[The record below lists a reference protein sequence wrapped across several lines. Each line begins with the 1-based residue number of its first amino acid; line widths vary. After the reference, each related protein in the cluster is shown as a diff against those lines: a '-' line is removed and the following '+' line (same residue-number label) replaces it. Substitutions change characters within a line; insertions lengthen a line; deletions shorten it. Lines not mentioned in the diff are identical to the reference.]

1 MATPIF
7 IPTSSGSGSS
17 QDPTYATKAQLTTAV
32 SSVNATISSAT
43 TALAIN
49 QKSLDGYAP
58 SAGGIVVATDTI
70 RSAIG
75 KLANNTLPASII
87 SNPLTG
93 FSATT
98 GTITSA
104 DTILSGI
111 SKNAG
116 NISAQSAT
124 SIQTLTNKTFGDTL
138 TANAGVL
145 VKGTANQIK
154 VYPTTDNTETS
165 MVFNNLSV
173 GATGGT
179 GWILGQNIFG
189 IGTGTFGIGGGTAGV
204 VLQASPTTGL
214 LTIPKTIVF
223 PGAEVRKRISFFDDG
238 DATSQTDHRFNGF
251 GKGNFTHV
259 YQIKSTAESHVFYV
273 ATSATTSNEIFR
285 IAGTGAVSCGGTL
298 ASGSHA
304 ITGAL
309 TASTTANITGLAT
322 VGSLASTGNA
332 TVGGTLTVS
341 GLLSAGGGL
350 QLLGGNL
357 TYYSEYDMTTT
368 FTGAFTTTN
377 IIIKLTRVG
386 RKVSMDI
393 QTDYSQ
399 SGGTANVLTS
409 SLAIPSAYRPTAVSG
424 FARGIHSG
432 TVNSVFAVGN
442 TYVLASGFITITGG
456 SDSTNFTTTGVN
468 GFQSHSLTWMV

>member
-1 MATPIF
+1 
-7 IPTSSGSGSS
+7 
-17 QDPTYATKAQLTTAV
+17 
-32 SSVNATISSAT
+32 
-43 TALAIN
+43 
-49 QKSLDGYAP
+49 
-58 SAGGIVVATDTI
+58 
-70 RSAIG
+70 
-75 KLANNTLPASII
+75 
-87 SNPLTG
+87 
-93 FSATT
+93 
-98 GTITSA
+98 
-104 DTILSGI
+104 
-111 SKNAG
+111 
-116 NISAQSAT
+116 
-124 SIQTLTNKTFGDTL
+124 
-138 TANAGVL
+138 
-145 VKGTANQIK
+145 
-154 VYPTTDNTETS
+154 
-165 MVFNNLSV
+165 
-173 GATGGT
+173 
-179 GWILGQNIFG
+179 LGQNIFG

-332 TVGGTLTVS
+332 TVGGTLASGTHNITGALTATTTANITGLATVGSLSSTGNATVGGTLTVS